1 VYSKDLGENTAK
13 LAVEMTRFDP
23 DPSWKREE

>member
-1 VYSKDLGENTAK
+1 VYSKDLGEDTAK
-13 LAVEMTRFDP
+13 LAVEMASFDP